1 MKPRITIVRLLSTL
15 VISATVVG
23 AAGIYGAYRHDLAA
37 ARVHA
42 SVGSQTVQT
51 LCGPIE
57 YAEAGEGIPML
68 VVHGAGG
75 GFDQGS
81 YFAAPLTKRGFRA
94 IAMSRFG
101 YLRTPLPADAS
112 AEAQARA
119 HVCLLDALHIQHAAI
134 VGASAGAPSS
144 ILFALKYPERTT
156 ALVLLVPATYV
167 PRLPN
172 QASLR
177 TPPGTQFFFSTI
189 LRSDFLLWVASH
201 VARQAVTRS
210 ILATP
215 TDVVESASREE
226 QERVQQVLESILP
239 IDPRRL
245 GLLND
250 AAVTSTL
257 SRYDLEHISVPTFV
271 MSTEDDLYGTFD
283 GARYTA
289 EHIPRAKFL
298 GFDRGG
304 HLWVGHQEE
313 VLSSIERFVKG
324 AMPPN
329 ILVIATP
336 SDDLKARDN
345 AETHSHP

>member
-1 MKPRITIVRLLSTL
+1 
-15 VISATVVG
+15 
-23 AAGIYGAYRHDLAA
+23 
-37 ARVHA
+37 
-42 SVGSQTVQT
+42 
-51 LCGPIE
+51 
-57 YAEAGEGIPML
+57 ML

-81 YFAAPLTKRGFRA
+81 YFAAPLAKRGFRA

-119 HVCLLDALHIQHAAI
+119 HVCLLDALHIQRAAI

-144 ILFALKYPERTT
+144 ILFALKSPERTT

-167 PRLPN
+167 PRPSN
-172 QASLR
+172 QSPLQ
-177 TPPGTQFFFSTI
+177 TPPGGQFFFNTI
-189 LRSDFLLWVASH
+189 LRSDLLFWVASH
-201 VARQAVTRS
+201 VAPQAVTRS

-226 QERVQQVLESILP
+226 RERVAQVLESILP

-250 AAVTSTL
+250 AVVTSTL
-257 SRYDLEHISVPTFV
+257 SRYDLEHIPVPTFV
-271 MSTEDDLYGTFD
+271 MSTKDDLYGTFA

-289 EHIPRAKFL
+289 EHVPGAKFL

-313 VLSSIERFVKG
+313 VLSSIERFMKAATG
-324 AMPPN
+324 PN
-329 ILVIATP
+329 ALVTVSP
-336 SDDLKARDN
+336 TGELKARND
-345 AETHSHP
+345 AEPHVHP

>member
-1 MKPRITIVRLLSTL
+1 MKQVTWRMTIVRLLSVL
-15 VISATVVG
+15 VIGATFAA
-23 AAGIYGAYRHDLAA
+23 AAGIYGAYRHELAV

-42 SVGSQTVQT
+42 SVGSQIAQT
-51 LCGPIE
+51 ACGPIE
-57 YAEAGEGIPML
+57 YAEAGEGIPVL

-75 GFDQGS
+75 GFDQGL
-81 YFAAPLTKRGFRA
+81 YFAAPLVRKGFRA

-112 AEAQARA
+112 PEAQARA
-119 HVCLLDALHIQHAAI
+119 HACLLDALHIKHAAV

-144 ILFALKYPERTT
+144 ILFALEYPERTT

-167 PRLPN
+167 PRPPA

-177 TPPGTQFFFSTI
+177 TPPGTQFFFNTI
-189 LRSDFLLWVASH
+189 LRSDFLFWVASH
-201 VARQAVTRS
+201 IAPRTVTRS

-215 TDVVESASREE
+215 TAVIESASREE
-226 QERVQQVLESILP
+226 QERVAQVLESILP
-239 IDPRRL
+239 IAPRRL

-257 SRYDLEHISVPTFV
+257 SRYDLERIRVPTFL
-271 MSTEDDLYGTFD
+271 MSTEDDLYGTYD

-289 EHIPRAKFL
+289 EHVPGAKFL

-313 VLSSIERFVKG
+313 VLSGIESFMKA
-324 AMPPN
+324 AMPPDSRGG
-329 ILVIATP
+329 LSRGDRR
-336 SDDLKARDN
+336 SDR
-345 AETHSHP
+345 

>member
-1 MKPRITIVRLLSTL
+1 MKQLRWRITTVRFLSIL
-15 VISATVVG
+15 VISAMAVG
-23 AAGIYGAYRHDLAA
+23 AVTIYRAYRHDIGA
-37 ARVHA
+37 ARLHA
-42 SVGSQTVQT
+42 NVGSRIAQTP
-51 LCGPIE
+51 CGPIE
-57 YAEAGEGIPML
+57 YAESGEGMPVLI
-68 VVHGAGG
+68 VHGAGG

-81 YFAAPLTKRGFRA
+81 YFAVPLTKKGFRA

-101 YLRTPLPADAS
+101 YLRTPLPPDAS

-144 ILFALKYPERTT
+144 ILFALQHPERTT

-167 PRLPN
+167 PRPPN
-172 QASLR
+172 QSPLR
-177 TPPGTQFFFSTI
+177 TPPGTQFLFNTI
-189 LRSDFLLWVASH
+189 LRSDFLFWVASH
-201 VARQAVTRS
+201 VAHRTVTRS

-226 QERVQQVLESILP
+226 QERAAQVLESILP
-239 IDPRRL
+239 ITPRRL

-289 EHIPRAKFL
+289 EHVPGAKFL
-298 GFDRGG
+298 GFNRGG

-313 VLSSIERFVKG
+313 VLSSIESFIRAAFQRLQ
-324 AMPPN
+324 N
-329 ILVIATP
+329 
-336 SDDLKARDN
+336 S
-345 AETHSHP
+345 S